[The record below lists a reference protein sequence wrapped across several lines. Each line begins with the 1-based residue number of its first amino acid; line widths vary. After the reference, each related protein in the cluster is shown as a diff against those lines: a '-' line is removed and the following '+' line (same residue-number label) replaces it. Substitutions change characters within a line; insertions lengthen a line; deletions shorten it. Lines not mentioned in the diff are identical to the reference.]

1 NDLGIIDTSYIHA
14 AALAPNCTMAS
25 DFVGSW
31 TREDD
36 LILEPIEFA
45 DGYTATPQKPG
56 LGCELDMAALPK
68 YVQHYEEI
76 LP

>member
-1 NDLGIIDTSYIHA
+1 
-14 AALAPNCTMAS
+14 MAS

-45 DGYTATPQKPG
+45 DGYTPTPQKPG
-56 LGCELDMAALPK
+56 LGCDLDVEALPR
-68 YVQHYEEI
+68 YVQHHEEI
-76 LP
+76 HP